1 MYTAYRSTQPRTELG
16 TGTGM
21 CGPAPPQ
28 SQADPALRNMLE
40 CDNVSR
46 EHKGWIF
53 FFFLNIYTIAPCQS
67 VALHF
72 VLKSS
77 TDTV

>member
-53 FFFLNIYTIAPCQS
+53 FFF
-67 VALHF
+67 
-72 VLKSS
+72 
-77 TDTV
+77 

>member
-53 FFFLNIYTIAPCQS
+53 FFFKYLYHCPMPVSGFAFCAQIKY
-67 VALHF
+67 
-72 VLKSS
+72 
-77 TDTV
+77 